1 MRKRLCILLAV
12 AICIISGCAQLDDY
26 MPSQGVALSEN
37 TKQIGT
43 ELQGKHYAKLNSIGC
58 LNSDDAVTAM
68 LANKRSDF
76 ETIDHLVRDKR
87 CFVIPTGADIF
98 ILKYDK
104 GDIVRA
110 RLIDSKQEFYTGR
123 SNLVAQ

>member
-1 MRKRLCILLAV
+1 MKKRLCILLIV
-12 AICIISGCAQLDDY
+12 GICIISGCAQLDDY
-26 MPSQGVALSEN
+26 MPGQGIASSEN

-58 LNSDDAVTAM
+58 LNSDDAETAM
-68 LANKRSDF
+68 SANKRSDF
-76 ETIDHLVRDKR
+76 ETIDHLIRDKR
-87 CFVIPTGADIF
+87 CFVIPTGTDIF
-98 ILKYDK
+98 VIKYAK

-123 SNLVAQ
+123 SNLVAE